1 MTKSALRTIYKDKRK
16 ALSEQDRLKLDD
28 LILIQFQ
35 QLPLPDMQVL
45 MSYLPIST
53 HNEVYTPPVA
63 DYVSFKIPGLLLA
76 YPRINY
82 EEVTM
87 QAIAVDATTEFETD
101 RHGIVEPVAGE
112 VIPADELDMIFV
124 PLLAY
129 DKKGYR
135 VGYGKGFYD
144 RYLKR
149 CREDVIK
156 IGFSYFEPEPVISDV
171 NEFDIPLN
179 FAVTPERIY
188 EF

>member
-1 MTKSALRTIYKDKRK
+1 MTKSALRSIYKDKRN
-16 ALSEQDRLKLDD
+16 ALSDSDRLKLDD

-35 QLPLPDMQVL
+35 RLQLPEVQTLL
-45 MSYLPIST
+45 SYFPIPM
-53 HNEVYTPPVA
+53 HHEVETRPLGDFVQFRMPW
-63 DYVSFKIPGLLLA
+63 LQLA

-82 EEVTM
+82 E
-87 QAIAVDATTEFETD
+87 AISMEAVSVNDATEYVSN
-101 RHGIVEPVAGE
+101 RYGIAEPQGE
-112 VIPADELDMIFV
+112 DVLQPQALDIVFV

-129 DKKGYR
+129 DVRGYR

-144 RYLKR
+144 RYLKL

-156 IGFSYFEPEPVISDV
+156 IGFSYFEPEPLISDV

-179 FAVTPERIY
+179 FAITPERIY